1 MVITEEQRRRA
12 EANRLAA
19 LEKRKRLAEAA
30 AAAAT
35 ASTSYNTTFPAS
47 GTPTFPTDDTAA
59 EWRLAKCPR
68 IAPPAPQSRFVSL
81 PPRPS
86 PPPPPQTPPQPPV
99 GFKVVLEVC
108 SPDEFLVAVGPAEGK
123 AYPGEAN
130 CLGAV
135 QDCLAAASVRFAS
148 VLACHRHKR
157 LFLVSASIW
166 MYS

>member
-1 MVITEEQRRRA
+1 MGITEEQRRRA

-19 LEKRKRLAEAA
+19 LEKRKRFAEAAAA

-35 ASTSYNTTFPAS
+35 ASTSYTTVFPAS
-47 GTPTFPTDDTAA
+47 GTPAFPAYDAAA

-68 IAPPAPQSRFVSL
+68 IAQPAPQHRSALL

-86 PPPPPQTPPQPPV
+86 PPPPPPTPPQPPV

-135 QDCLAAASVRFAS
+135 QDCLSAAWVRFVA
-148 VLACHRHKR
+148 VLA
-157 LFLVSASIW
+157 
-166 MYS
+166 

>member
-1 MVITEEQRRRA
+1 MQITEEQRRRS

-30 AAAAT
+30 AAAEPAT
-35 ASTSYNTTFPAS
+35 AFPAS
-47 GTPTFPTDDTAA
+47 GAPTFPAYDTAAA

-68 IAPPAPQSRFVSL
+68 IAPPAPQPPFAPL

-86 PPPPPQTPPQPPV
+86 PPPPPPPTPPQPPV
-99 GFKVVLEVC
+99 GFQVVLEVC
-108 SPDEFLVAVGPAEGK
+108 GPDEFLVAVGPVEGR
-123 AYPGEAN
+123 AYPGEAE

-148 VLACHRHKR
+148 VLA
-157 LFLVSASIW
+157 FEE
-166 MYS
+166 